1 MYYSIIADFTDFHT
15 LLLTGTLYNFTQLY
29 LVQTLRFTE
38 GICQWQHSGTA
49 PLFWIQGLSPRRG
62 GTHKCWSLPQPV
74 LLLPGTPRGAVF
86 SGWQRRDKARR
97 LQHESASALQWQRKT
112 RG

>member
-38 GICQWQHSGTA
+38 GICQWQHSGHSSSLLDTGALPTQRWDTQVLVSTA
-49 PLFWIQGLSPRRG
+49 ACAPASWHTKRS
-62 GTHKCWSLPQPV
+62 CV
-74 LLLPGTPRGAVF
+74 L
-86 SGWQRRDKARR
+86 R
-97 LQHESASALQWQRKT
+97 LAEKRQSQEAAA
-112 RG
+112 